1 MSAPDSNRSGG
12 GGKRLNNLP
21 KIIAIGAV
29 VLVVFVMLM
38 MVMGR
43 KKKDEVAAT
52 PNGGGGGSLSD
63 AKDLTKNLGGYE
75 PPTPPPPPPA
85 TLLPPA
91 VQPAPGAP
99 IAAVQQPEDPDIQ
112 RIKQVR
118 EQMFQDG
125 LKAKTIV
132 NFNFA
137 QAGSS
142 AGPGVQYGGYDRDG
156 NRRSSVDQQAPEK
169 GNEAYAAGGYGGY
182 GAGYGGGGYGYGYQ
196 PMPPPPPSSVRNK
209 LSDYDNEGDKDDRW
223 KMDTK
228 MDTPST
234 PYLLRA
240 GFVVPATLIS
250 GLNSE
255 LPGTVMAQVGSD
267 VYDTAVGTYVLIPQG
282 SRLVGSYSSNV
293 VLGQSRVFVAWQR
306 IVFPDGKALDIGS
319 MPGADGIGY
328 AGFSDKVDRHFWRI
342 MSQAL
347 MMSLVTA
354 GVTYSQDSNSSD
366 SGDSGDDQTAS
377 GAMSEAL
384 GQQLGQVSAQLIGNS
399 MTISPTLEIRPG
411 YRFNIVVV
419 KDLAFSKPYQSFD
432 Y

>member
-21 KIIAIGAV
+21 KILAIGAV

-85 TLLPPA
+85 TLLPPPA
-91 VQPAPGAP
+91 AQPAPGAP
-99 IAAVQQPEDPDIQ
+99 MAAVQQPEDPDIQ

-156 NRRSSVDQQAPEK
+156 NRRSRPGDQQAPEK
-169 GNEAYAAGGYGGY
+169 GNEAYAAGGY

-209 LSDYDNEGDKDDRW
+209 LSDYDNEGGEDDRW

-267 VYDTAVGTYVLIPQG
+267 VYDTAVGRYVLIPQG

-328 AGFSDKVDRHFWRI
+328 GGFSDKINRHFWRT

-354 GVTYSQDSNSSD
+354 GVTYSQDKN
-366 SGDSGDDQTAS
+366 SGDSGSGNGNDQTAS

-384 GQQLGQVSAQLIGNS
+384 GQELGQVSAQLIGNN
-399 MTISPTLEIRPG
+399 MTVAPTLEIRPG
-411 YRFNIVVV
+411 YRFNVVV
-419 KDLAFSKPYQSFD
+419 IKDLAFSKPYQAFD

>member
-21 KIIAIGAV
+21 KILAIGAV

-75 PPTPPPPPPA
+75 PPTPPPPPPPA
-85 TLLPPA
+85 LLPPA
-91 VQPAPGAP
+91 AQPAPGAP
-99 IAAVQQPEDPDIQ
+99 MAAVQQPEDPDIQ

-118 EQMFQDG
+118 EQMFQDA

-132 NFNFA
+132 NFSFA
-137 QAGSS
+137 QAGAS
-142 AGPGVQYGGYDRDG
+142 AGPELQYGGV
-156 NRRSSVDQQAPEK
+156 RSRSADQQNHEK
-169 GNEAYAAGGYGGY
+169 GNEAYAAGGFGY
-182 GAGYGGGGYGYGYQ
+182 GAGYGAGYGGGYGYGYQ

-209 LSDYDNEGDKDDRW
+209 LSDYDSEGDGDDRW

-267 VYDTAVGTYVLIPQG
+267 VYDTAVGRYLLIPQG

-328 AGFSDKVDRHFWRI
+328 GGFSDKINRHFWRY

-347 MMSLVTA
+347 LMSLVTA
-354 GVTYSQDSNSSD
+354 GVSYSQDQN
-366 SGDSGDDQTAS
+366 SGDGGSGSGNDQTAS

-384 GQQLGQVSAQLIGNS
+384 GQQMGQVSAQLIGNN
-399 MTISPTLEIRPG
+399 MTVAPTLEIRPG
-411 YRFNIVVV
+411 YRFNVVV
-419 KDLAFSKPYQSFD
+419 IKDLAFSKPYQAFD